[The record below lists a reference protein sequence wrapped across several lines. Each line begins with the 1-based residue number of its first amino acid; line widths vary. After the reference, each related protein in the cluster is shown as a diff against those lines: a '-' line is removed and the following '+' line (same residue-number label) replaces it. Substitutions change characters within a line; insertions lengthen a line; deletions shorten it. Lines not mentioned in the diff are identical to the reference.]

1 MELCFIGGGH
11 VLKGELDEVFE
22 ELSKK
27 IKPSSNIVVVP
38 FATEVSKYDGWMESL
53 EQIFSNFSNA
63 TLKLLHEDLSKGEM
77 ISMINHSDAL
87 YLLGGKPEKL
97 LQIIE
102 EKELASSIRSYP
114 GLLIGY
120 SAGAL
125 AFCEDC
131 ILTKDDD
138 YPESLVIKG
147 LGLVDF
153 SVEVHYNE
161 ASDEDLFALSTDRSI
176 YALPDGSAIFYKDGE
191 IHKTVNN
198 VISFQEKKKLIV

>member
-11 VLKGELDEVFE
+11 VLKGELDDVFE

-27 IKPSSNIVVVP
+27 IKPSANIVVVP

-63 TLKLLHEDLSKGEM
+63 TLKLLHEDLSRSEM

-87 YLLGGKPEKL
+87 YLVGGKPEKL

-153 SVEVHYNE
+153 SMEVHYNE
-161 ASDEDLFALSTDRSI
+161 ASDEELFALSTDRSI

-191 IHKTVNN
+191 IHKTVND
-198 VISFQEKKKLIV
+198 VISFQEKKKSIV

>member
-27 IKPSSNIVVVP
+27 IKPSANIVVVP

-63 TLKLLHEDLSKGEM
+63 TLKLLHEDLSRSEM

-87 YLLGGKPEKL
+87 YLVGGKPEKL

-102 EKELASSIRSYP
+102 EKELASSIRNYH

-161 ASDEDLFALSTDRSI
+161 ASDEELFALSTDRSI

-191 IHKTVNN
+191 IHKIVND
-198 VISFQEKKKLIV
+198 VISFQEKKKSIV

>member
-11 VLKGELDEVFE
+11 VLKGELDDVFE
-22 ELSKK
+22 ELSKR
-27 IKPSSNIVVVP
+27 IKPNANIVVVP
-38 FATEVSKYDGWMESL
+38 FATDISKYNSWMESL
-53 EQIFSNFSNA
+53 KKFFSNISNVK
-63 TLKLLHEDLSKGEM
+63 LNLLHEELSTTDMIEM
-77 ISMINHSDAL
+77 INDSDAL
-87 YLLGGKPEKL
+87 YLIGGRTEKL
-97 LQIIE
+97 LKLIE
-102 EKELASSIRSYP
+102 EKDLSENIRNYS

-147 LGLVDF
+147 LGFVDF
-153 SVEVHYNE
+153 SVEVHYNV
-161 ASDEDLFALSTDRSI
+161 ASDDELFALSTERTI

-191 IHKTVNN
+191 IHQKVNE
-198 VISFQEKKKLIV
+198 VISFQEKKKSII

>member
-1 MELCFIGGGH
+1 MDLCFIGGGH

-22 ELSKK
+22 ELSKR
-27 IKPSSNIVVVP
+27 IKPNANIVVVP
-38 FATEVSKYDGWMESL
+38 FATDVSKYDNWMLSL
-53 EQIFSNFSNA
+53 EQVFANISNA
-63 TLKLLHEDLSKGEM
+63 KLELLHEDLSKSEM
-77 ISMINHSDAL
+77 VSMINDSDVL
-87 YLLGGKPEKL
+87 YLIGGRPEKL
-97 LQIIE
+97 LQLIK
-102 EKELASSIRSYP
+102 EKELVSSIRNYP

-153 SVEVHYNE
+153 SVEVHYKVE
-161 ASDEDLFALSTDRSI
+161 SDDELMSLSTERTI
-176 YALPDGSAIFYKDGE
+176 YALPDGSAIFYKNGN
-191 IHKTVNN
+191 IHKKVND
-198 VISFQEKKKLIV
+198 VIAFQEKKKSII